1 MSKFARIL
9 LLFLTTAL
17 LAAACQQ
24 TLEQPTLTIW
34 LDIDAPVETKAE
46 EGSIP
51 AESNE
56 DAIKDLRIWVFL
68 HDPVDDNP
76 ADDLAFGYITP
87 SSTNDPLTQYENRY
101 HIIPLPA
108 EIAQNKPA
116 VDIYVIGN
124 PKAVGQGGLSAE
136 TTRGTLDALTIR
148 ASGGNHFG
156 VGGDNKPKCKSVPSD
171 GLLYTGVAKGLS
183 MTGSYPVMRVNA
195 VTVRKAVSK
204 FRFVFCQLRDE
215 AGPMIKNL
223 KITGLT
229 LNGVDAQGA
238 FAENGANISNTEYLF
253 NDSANAY
260 KVSGYRTTPI
270 VLDPPTS
277 IRRYA
282 APEEY
287 IFNPPVNASD
297 REAYA
302 RQYEALI
309 NDGINNKKVLTE
321 AGKCYLRETDKQL
334 AGKVTYTYEDGN
346 TTIERD
352 ATFTMHA
359 PGDFVR
365 GRSWIVY
372 VYFLRESMQFSV
384 SWSCWEDG
392 HEWDLTPTDPMQP

>member
-9 LLFLTTAL
+9 LLLLTTAL
-17 LAAACQQ
+17 LAAACQR

-34 LDIDAPVETKAE
+34 LDIDAPMETKAE
-46 EGSIP
+46 EGSVP
-51 AESNE
+51 ADASE

-76 ADDLAFGYITP
+76 ADDLAFGYIKP
-87 SSTNDPLTQYENRY
+87 NSSADPLTQYENRY

-124 PKAVGQGGLSAE
+124 PSTVGQGNLNAN
-136 TTRGTLDALTIR
+136 TTRGTLDGLIMN
-148 ASGGNHFG
+148 GELFG
-156 VGGDNKPKCKSVPSD
+156 IKNNKPKQTTVPSN
-171 GLLYTGVAKGLS
+171 GLPYTGVAKGLS
-183 MTGSYPVMRVNA
+183 MTGSYPVMRVDM
-195 VTVRKAVSK
+195 VKVRKAVSK

-215 AGPMIKNL
+215 AGPTIKNL
-223 KITGLT
+223 NVTGLT
-229 LNGVDAQGA
+229 LNGVDAQGD
-238 FAENGANISNTEYLF
+238 FAENGPNISLTEFLF
-253 NDSANAY
+253 NDSAKAY
-260 KVSGYRTTPI
+260 KVYGYRESPI

-287 IFNPPVNASD
+287 AFNPPTDPALQES
-297 REAYA
+297 YA

-309 NDGINNKKVLTE
+309 NDGINTKKVLTE

-334 AGKVTYTYEDGN
+334 AGKVTYTYEDGD
-346 TTIERD
+346 TTIEKE
-352 ATFTMHA
+352 ATFKMHA
-359 PGDFVR
+359 PGDFAR

-384 SWSCWEDG
+384 SWTGWEEG
-392 HEWDLTPTDPMQP
+392 REWDLTQTN